1 MMCIFS
7 RKNDVHNNYIQGG
20 SSMKVYRTDEIRN
33 VVLLG
38 HGGSGKT
45 SLVEAMLYVSGA
57 TNRMG
62 KVTEANTVSDFDK
75 EEQKRKFSIST
86 SLIPIE
92 WEKAKINI
100 LDTPGYFDFVGEVE
114 EAVSAADAAVI
125 VVSGKAGVQVG
136 TEKAWELCDKYNLPR
151 MIYVT
156 EMDVDDASF
165 RQVVEDL
172 TTRYGKKIAPHFQPI
187 RENEKLVGY
196 INVIKNAG
204 RRYTGIGQR
213 EECEIPDYCKPNL
226 EILRDSLMEAVAETS
241 EEFMERYFNGEE
253 FSIEE
258 IRAAMRTE
266 VMDGDIVP
274 VAMGSNTQAQ
284 GVANLLSDIVRF
296 FPSPDK
302 RTCVGINRTT
312 NDIFEAN
319 YDFAKAKTAY
329 VFKTMV
335 DPFIGKYSFV
345 KVCSGVLKG
354 DDVLYNADTDAEEKP
369 GKLYTMSGNKPTEV
383 SELFAGDIGAIAK
396 LANTRTGDTLSTKAT
411 QVTYAKTDYS
421 APYTYMR
428 YRVKNKGDE
437 DKVSQAL
444 ARMTAEDVTL
454 KAVNDSENRQTL
466 LYGMGDQHLEITA
479 SKLAARY
486 KVDIVLE
493 TPKVAFRETIRKN
506 ADVDMK
512 YKKQTGGHGQYGHVK
527 MKFEPSG
534 DLETPYVFEECVVGG
549 AVPKN
554 YFPAV
559 EKGLQESVVKGPLA
573 GYPVVGVKAILY
585 DGSYHP
591 VDSSE
596 MAFKTATAQAF
607 KKGFMEASPVLLEPI
622 ASLKVTVPDD
632 YTGDVMG
639 DLNKRRGRVLGM
651 NPIAGGKQVIEADI
665 PMTGLFGYCT
675 TLRSMTGGRG
685 TYEYTFARYEQA
697 PSDVQE
703 REIAARASE
712 E

>member
-1 MMCIFS
+1 
-7 RKNDVHNNYIQGG
+7 
-20 SSMKVYRTDEIRN
+20 MKVYRTDEIRN

-45 SLVEAMLYVSGA
+45 SLAEAMAYVSGA

-62 KVTEANTVSDFDK
+62 KITDGNTISDFDK
-75 EEQKRKFSIST
+75 EEQKREFSIST

-151 MIYVT
+151 MVYVT
-156 EMDVDDASF
+156 EMDMDDASF

-172 TTRYGKKIAPHFQPI
+172 TVRYGKKIAPHFQPI

-196 INVIKNAG
+196 INIIKNAG

-213 EECEIPDYCKPNL
+213 EECEIPDYCLPNL
-226 EILRDSLMEAVAETS
+226 KILRDSLMEAVAETS
-241 EEFMERYFNGEE
+241 EEFMDRYFEGDE

-274 VAMGSNTQAQ
+274 VAMGSNVQAQ

-302 RTCVGINRTT
+302 RSCAGIHRTKSE
-312 NDIFEAN
+312 IYEAD
-319 YDFAKAKTAY
+319 YDFSKAKSAY

-354 DDVLYNADTDAEEKP
+354 DDILYNGDSDAEAKL
-369 GKLYTMSGNKPTEV
+369 GKIYTMVGNKPTEV

-396 LANTRTGDTLSTKAT
+396 LANTKTGDTLSTKNT
-411 QVTYAKTDYS
+411 PVMYGKTEYS
-421 APYTYMR
+421 KPYTYMK
-428 YRVKNKGDE
+428 YVCNNKGDE

-444 ARMTAEDVTL
+444 QKMMAEDVTL
-454 KAVNDSENRQTL
+454 KTVNDSENRQTL

-486 KVDIVLE
+486 KCEIRLE
-493 TPKVAFRETIRKN
+493 TPKVAFRETIKKKS
-506 ADVDMK
+506 DVDSK
-512 YKKQTGGHGQYGHVK
+512 YKKQSGGHGQYGHVK
-527 MKFEPSG
+527 MRFEASG
-534 DLETPYVFEECVVGG
+534 DLETPYVFEEEVVGG

-559 EKGLQESVVKGPLA
+559 EKGLQEAVVKGPLA
-573 GYPVVGVKAILY
+573 GYPVVGVKAVLY

-596 MAFKTATAQAF
+596 MAFKTATVQAF

-622 ASLKVTVPDD
+622 ASLTVTIPDD

-651 NPIAGGKQVIEADI
+651 NPVSGGRQEIVADI

-675 TLRSMTGGRG
+675 VLRSMTGGRG
-685 TYEYTFARYEQA
+685 VYSYEFARYEQA

-703 REIAARASE
+703 AEIAKRAKE

>member
-1 MMCIFS
+1 
-7 RKNDVHNNYIQGG
+7 
-20 SSMKVYRTDEIRN
+20 MKVYRTDEIRN

-45 SLVEAMLYVSGA
+45 SLAEAMAYVSGA

-62 KVTEANTVSDFDK
+62 KITDGNTISDFDK
-75 EEQKRKFSIST
+75 EEQKREFSIST

-125 VVSGKAGVQVG
+125 VVSGKAGVEVG
-136 TEKAWELCDKYNLPR
+136 TEKAWELCDKYKLPR
-151 MIYVT
+151 MVYVT

-165 RQVVEDL
+165 RQVVQDL
-172 TTRYGKKIAPHFQPI
+172 TDRYGKVIAPHFQPI

-196 INVIKNAG
+196 VNVIKNAA
-204 RRYTGIGQR
+204 RRYTGVGQR
-213 EECEIPDYCKPNL
+213 EECEIPEYCKPNL
-226 EILRDSLMEAVAETS
+226 EIYRDKLLEAVAETS
-241 EEFMERYFNGEE
+241 EAFMERYFDGDE
-253 FSIEE
+253 FSVEE
-258 IRAAMRTE
+258 IRSAMRTE

-274 VAMGSNTQAQ
+274 VAMGSNIQAQ

-296 FPSPDK
+296 FPSPDN
-302 RTCVGINRTT
+302 RSCAGINRKT
-312 NDIFEAN
+312 NEIFEGN
-319 YDFAKAKTAY
+319 YDFAKAKSAY

-335 DPFIGKYSFV
+335 DPFIGKYSFI
-345 KVCSGVLKG
+345 KVLKG
-354 DDVLYNADTDAEEKP
+354 DDTLYNGDSDAEAKL
-369 GKLYTMSGNKPTEV
+369 GKIYTMVGNKPTEV

-396 LANTRTGDTLSTKAT
+396 LANTKTGDTLSTKNT
-411 QVTYAKTDYS
+411 PVMYGKTEYS
-421 APYTYMR
+421 KPYTYMK
-428 YRVKNKGDE
+428 YICNNKGDE

-444 ARMTAEDVTL
+444 QKMMAEDVTL
-454 KAVNDSENRQTL
+454 KTVNDSENRQTL

-479 SKLAARY
+479 SKLATRY
-486 KVDIVLE
+486 KCEIKLE
-493 TPKVAFRETIRKN
+493 TPKVAFRETIKKKS
-506 ADVDMK
+506 DVDSK
-512 YKKQTGGHGQYGHVK
+512 YKKQSGGHGQYGHVK
-527 MKFEPSG
+527 MRFEASG
-534 DLETPYVFEECVVGG
+534 DLETPYVFEEEVVGG

-559 EKGLQESVVKGPLA
+559 EKGLQEAVVKGPLA
-573 GYPVVGVKAILY
+573 GYPVVGVKAVLY

-596 MAFKTATAQAF
+596 MAFKTATIQAF

-622 ASLKVTVPDD
+622 ASLTVTVPDD

-651 NPIAGGKQVIEADI
+651 NPVSGGKQEIVADI

-675 TLRSMTGGRG
+675 VLRSMTGGRG
-685 TYEYTFARYEQA
+685 VYSYEFSRYEQA

-703 REIAARASE
+703 AEISKRAKE

>member
-1 MMCIFS
+1 
-7 RKNDVHNNYIQGG
+7 
-20 SSMKVYRTDEIRN
+20 MKVYRTDEIRN

-45 SLVEAMLYVSGA
+45 SLAEAMAYVSGA
-57 TNRMG
+57 TSRMG
-62 KVTEANTVSDFDK
+62 KIADGNTISDFDK
-75 EEQKRKFSIST
+75 EEQKREFSIST
-86 SLIPIE
+86 SLVPIE

-125 VVSGKAGVQVG
+125 VVSGKAGVEVG
-136 TEKAWELCDKYNLPR
+136 TEKAWELCDKYKLPR
-151 MIYVT
+151 MVYVT

-165 RQVVEDL
+165 RQVVQDL
-172 TTRYGKKIAPHFQPI
+172 TERYGKVIAPHFQPI

-196 INVIKNAG
+196 VNVIKNAA
-204 RRYTGIGQR
+204 RRYTGVGQR
-213 EECEIPDYCKPNL
+213 EECEIPEYCKPNL
-226 EILRDSLMEAVAETS
+226 EIYRDKLLEAVAETS
-241 EEFMERYFNGEE
+241 EAFMERYFEGDE
-253 FSIEE
+253 FSVEE
-258 IRAAMRTE
+258 IRSAMRTE

-274 VAMGSNTQAQ
+274 VAMGSNIQAQ

-296 FPSPDK
+296 FPSPDS
-302 RTCVGINRTT
+302 RSCAGINRKT
-312 NDIFEAN
+312 NEIFEGN
-319 YDFAKAKTAY
+319 YDFAKAKSAY

-354 DDVLYNADTDAEEKP
+354 DDILYNGDSDAEAKL
-369 GKLYTMSGNKPTEV
+369 GKIYTMVGNKPTEV

-396 LANTRTGDTLSTKAT
+396 LANTKTGDTLSTKNT
-411 QVTYAKTDYS
+411 PVMYGKTEYS
-421 APYTYMR
+421 KPYTYMK
-428 YRVKNKGDE
+428 YVCNNKGDE

-444 ARMTAEDVTL
+444 QKMMAEDVTL
-454 KAVNDSENRQTL
+454 KTVNDSENRQTL

-486 KVDIVLE
+486 KCEIRLE
-493 TPKVAFRETIRKN
+493 TPKVAFRETIKKKS
-506 ADVDMK
+506 DVDSK
-512 YKKQTGGHGQYGHVK
+512 YKKQSGGHGQYGHVK
-527 MKFEPSG
+527 MRFEASG
-534 DLETPYVFEECVVGG
+534 DLETPYVFEEEVVGG

-559 EKGLQESVVKGPLA
+559 EKGLQEAVVKGPLA
-573 GYPVVGVKAILY
+573 GYPVVGVKAVLY

-596 MAFKTATAQAF
+596 MAFKTATVQAF
-607 KKGFMEASPVLLEPI
+607 KKGFMDASPVFLEPI
-622 ASLKVTVPDD
+622 ASLTVTIPDD
-632 YTGDVMG
+632 YTGDIMG

-651 NPIAGGKQVIEADI
+651 NPVSGGRQEIVADI

-675 TLRSMTGGRG
+675 VLRSMTGGRG
-685 TYEYTFARYEQA
+685 VYSYEFARYEQA

-703 REIAARASE
+703 AEIAKRAKE

>member
-1 MMCIFS
+1 
-7 RKNDVHNNYIQGG
+7 
-20 SSMKVYRTDEIRN
+20 MKVYRTDEIRN

-45 SLVEAMLYVSGA
+45 SLAEAMAYVSGA

-62 KVTEANTVSDFDK
+62 KITDGNTISDFDK
-75 EEQKRKFSIST
+75 EEQKREFSIST

-125 VVSGKAGVQVG
+125 VVSGKAGVEVG
-136 TEKAWELCDKYNLPR
+136 TEKAWELCDKYKLPR

-165 RQVVEDL
+165 RQVVQNL
-172 TTRYGKKIAPHFQPI
+172 TDRYGKVIAPHFQPI

-196 INVIKNAG
+196 VNVIKNAA
-204 RRYTGIGQR
+204 RRYTGVGQR
-213 EECEIPDYCKPNL
+213 EECEIPEYCKPNL
-226 EILRDSLMEAVAETS
+226 EIYRDKLLEAVAETS
-241 EEFMERYFNGEE
+241 EAFMERYFDGDE
-253 FSIEE
+253 FSVEE
-258 IRAAMRTE
+258 IRSAMRTE

-274 VAMGSNTQAQ
+274 VAMGSNIQAQ

-296 FPSPDK
+296 FPSPDN
-302 RTCVGINRTT
+302 RSCAGINRKT
-312 NDIFEAN
+312 NEIFEGN
-319 YDFAKAKTAY
+319 YDFAKAKSAY

-335 DPFIGKYSFV
+335 DPFIGKYSFI

-354 DDVLYNADTDAEEKP
+354 DDTLYNGDSDAEAKL
-369 GKLYTMSGNKPTEV
+369 GKIYTMVGNKPTEV

-396 LANTRTGDTLSTKAT
+396 LANTKTGDTLSTKNT
-411 QVTYAKTDYS
+411 PVMYGKTEYS
-421 APYTYMR
+421 KPYTYMK
-428 YRVKNKGDE
+428 YICNNKGDE

-444 ARMTAEDVTL
+444 QKMMAEDVTL
-454 KAVNDSENRQTL
+454 KTVNDSENRQTL

-479 SKLAARY
+479 SKLATRY
-486 KVDIVLE
+486 KCEIKLE
-493 TPKVAFRETIRKN
+493 TPKVAFRETIKKKS
-506 ADVDMK
+506 DVDSK
-512 YKKQTGGHGQYGHVK
+512 YKKQSGGHGQYGHVK
-527 MKFEPSG
+527 MRFEASG
-534 DLETPYVFEECVVGG
+534 DLETPYVFEEEVVGG

-559 EKGLQESVVKGPLA
+559 EKGLQEAVVKGPLA
-573 GYPVVGVKAILY
+573 GYPVVGVKAVLY

-596 MAFKTATAQAF
+596 MAFKTATIQAF

-622 ASLKVTVPDD
+622 ASLTVTVPDD

-651 NPIAGGKQVIEADI
+651 NPVSGGKQEIVADI

-675 TLRSMTGGRG
+675 VLRSMTGGRG
-685 TYEYTFARYEQA
+685 VYSYEFSRYEQA

-703 REIAARASE
+703 AEISKRAKE

>member
-1 MMCIFS
+1 
-7 RKNDVHNNYIQGG
+7 
-20 SSMKVYRTDEIRN
+20 MKVYRTDEIRN

-45 SLVEAMLYVSGA
+45 SLAEAMAYVSGA

-62 KVTEANTVSDFDK
+62 KITDGNTISDFDK
-75 EEQKRKFSIST
+75 EEQKREFSIST

-125 VVSGKAGVQVG
+125 VVSGKAGVEVG
-136 TEKAWELCDKYNLPR
+136 TEKAWELCDKYKLPR

-165 RQVVEDL
+165 RQVVQDL
-172 TTRYGKKIAPHFQPI
+172 TDRYGKVIAPHFQPI

-196 INVIKNAG
+196 VNVIKNAA
-204 RRYTGIGQR
+204 RRYTGVGQR
-213 EECEIPDYCKPNL
+213 EECEIPEYCKPNL
-226 EILRDSLMEAVAETS
+226 EIYRDKLLEAVAETS
-241 EEFMERYFNGEE
+241 EAFMERYFDGDE
-253 FSIEE
+253 FSVEE
-258 IRAAMRTE
+258 IRSAMRTE

-274 VAMGSNTQAQ
+274 VAMGSNIQAQ

-296 FPSPDK
+296 FPSPDS
-302 RTCVGINRTT
+302 RSCAGINRKT
-312 NDIFEAN
+312 NEIFEGN
-319 YDFAKAKTAY
+319 YDFAKAKSAY

-335 DPFIGKYSFV
+335 DPFIGKYSFI

-354 DDVLYNADTDAEEKP
+354 DDTLYNGDSDAEAKL
-369 GKLYTMSGNKPTEV
+369 GKIYTMVGNKPTEV

-396 LANTRTGDTLSTKAT
+396 LANTKTGDTLSTKNT
-411 QVTYAKTDYS
+411 PVMYGKTEYS
-421 APYTYMR
+421 KPYTYMK
-428 YRVKNKGDE
+428 YICNNKGDE

-444 ARMTAEDVTL
+444 QKMMAEDVTL
-454 KAVNDSENRQTL
+454 KTVNDSENRQTL

-479 SKLAARY
+479 SKLATRY
-486 KVDIVLE
+486 KCEIKLE
-493 TPKVAFRETIRKN
+493 TPKVAFRETIKKKS
-506 ADVDMK
+506 DVDSK
-512 YKKQTGGHGQYGHVK
+512 YKKQSGGHGQYGHVK
-527 MKFEPSG
+527 MRFEASG
-534 DLETPYVFEECVVGG
+534 DLETPYVFEEEVVGG

-559 EKGLQESVVKGPLA
+559 EKGLQEAVVKGPLA
-573 GYPVVGVKAILY
+573 GYPVVGVKAVLY

-596 MAFKTATAQAF
+596 MAFKTATIQAF

-622 ASLKVTVPDD
+622 ASLTVTVPDD

-651 NPIAGGKQVIEADI
+651 NPVSGGKQEIVADI

-675 TLRSMTGGRG
+675 VLRSMTGGRG
-685 TYEYTFARYEQA
+685 VYSYEFSRYEQA

-703 REIAARASE
+703 AEISKRAKE

>member
-1 MMCIFS
+1 
-7 RKNDVHNNYIQGG
+7 
-20 SSMKVYRTDEIRN
+20 MKVYRTDEIRN

-45 SLVEAMLYVSGA
+45 SLAEAMAYVSGA

-62 KVTEANTVSDFDK
+62 KITDGNTISDFDK
-75 EEQKRKFSIST
+75 EEQKREFSIST

-125 VVSGKAGVQVG
+125 VVSGKAGVEVG
-136 TEKAWELCDKYNLPR
+136 TEKAWELCDKYKLPR
-151 MIYVT
+151 MVYVT

-165 RQVVEDL
+165 RQVVQDL
-172 TTRYGKKIAPHFQPI
+172 TDRYGKVIAPHFQPI

-196 INVIKNAG
+196 VNVIKNAA
-204 RRYTGIGQR
+204 RRYTGVGQR
-213 EECEIPDYCKPNL
+213 EECEIPEYCKPNL
-226 EILRDSLMEAVAETS
+226 EIYRDKLLEAVAETS
-241 EEFMERYFNGEE
+241 EAFMERYFDGDE
-253 FSIEE
+253 FSVEE
-258 IRAAMRTE
+258 IRSAMRTE

-274 VAMGSNTQAQ
+274 VAMGSNIQAQ

-296 FPSPDK
+296 FPSPDN
-302 RTCVGINRTT
+302 RSCAGINRKT
-312 NDIFEAN
+312 NEIFEGN
-319 YDFAKAKTAY
+319 YDFAKAKSAY

-335 DPFIGKYSFV
+335 DPFIGKYSFI

-354 DDVLYNADTDAEEKP
+354 DDTLYNGDSDAEAKL
-369 GKLYTMSGNKPTEV
+369 GKIYTMVGNKPTEV

-396 LANTRTGDTLSTKAT
+396 LANTKTGDTLSTKNT
-411 QVTYAKTDYS
+411 PVMYGKTEYS
-421 APYTYMR
+421 KPYTYMK
-428 YRVKNKGDE
+428 YICNNKGDE

-444 ARMTAEDVTL
+444 QKMMAEDVTL
-454 KAVNDSENRQTL
+454 KTVNDSENRQTL

-479 SKLAARY
+479 SKLATRY
-486 KVDIVLE
+486 KCEIKLE
-493 TPKVAFRETIRKN
+493 TPKVAFRETIKKKS
-506 ADVDMK
+506 DVDSK
-512 YKKQTGGHGQYGHVK
+512 YKKQSGGHGQCGHVK
-527 MKFEPSG
+527 MRFEASG
-534 DLETPYVFEECVVGG
+534 DLETPYVFEEEVVGG

-559 EKGLQESVVKGPLA
+559 EKGLQEAVVKGPLA
-573 GYPVVGVKAILY
+573 GYPVVGVKAVLY

-596 MAFKTATAQAF
+596 MAFKTATIQAF

-622 ASLKVTVPDD
+622 ASLTVTVPDD

-651 NPIAGGKQVIEADI
+651 NPVSGGKQEIVADI

-675 TLRSMTGGRG
+675 VLRSMTGGRG
-685 TYEYTFARYEQA
+685 VYSYEFSRYEQA

-703 REIAARASE
+703 AEISKRAKE